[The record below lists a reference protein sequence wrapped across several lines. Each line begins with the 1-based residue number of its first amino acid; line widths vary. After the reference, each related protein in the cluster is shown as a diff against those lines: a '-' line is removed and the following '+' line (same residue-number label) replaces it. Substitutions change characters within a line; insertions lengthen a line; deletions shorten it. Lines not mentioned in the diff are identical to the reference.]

1 MLTLKEFTTSA
12 REALKN
18 VREGEEKR
26 VAKEAAKVEAAKE
39 KEKRREERRA
49 AKLAAK
55 DKELASLRDGDDSI
69 TAEGATG
76 AAVETDESESLRAQ
90 MAAKDAELARVKAE
104 LASLRALLPPPAPSE
119 EDVPPSS

>member
-55 DKELASLRDGDDSI
+55 DKELAADKVRVRGRSDWVI
-69 TAEGATG
+69 TTLVAPPTAPNGFQ
-76 AAVETDESESLRAQ
+76 R
-90 MAAKDAELARVKAE
+90 
-104 LASLRALLPPPAPSE
+104 LPTAP
-119 EDVPPSS
+119 